1 MAKQSFDTR
10 ATLADLEEQHRQ
22 LKQQVALLERRAFL
36 APSEHE
42 KAADLKRRK
51 LATKDAIS
59 AMKTRSMFS

>member
-10 ATLADLEEQHRQ
+10 TTLADLEEQHRQ

-36 APSEHE
+36 APSEHD
-42 KAADLKRRK
+42 KVHDLKRRK

-59 AMKTRSMFS
+59 ALRGRDTLS

>member
-10 ATLADLEEQHRQ
+10 ASVTDLEEQHRQ
-22 LKQQVALLERRAFL
+22 LKQQVANLERRAFL
-36 APSEHE
+36 APSERE

-59 AMKTRSMFS
+59 ALKG

>member
-10 ATLADLEEQHRQ
+10 ATLADLEEQHRE
-22 LKQQVALLERRAFL
+22 LKLQVALLEKRAFL
-36 APSEHE
+36 APSEHD

-59 AMKTRSMFS
+59 ALKGRSSLS